1 MKALTVREKSL
12 YTDHTQHHSPRRV
25 CPRASD
31 TPAPPW
37 TLTPSDKA
45 HVLLLAL
52 PLSTALAE
60 AREEQANRQVLEPP
74 CLAEHLLY
82 GSFFFFFQSSVH
94 NVSNKAFWII
104 ASQFKGSD
112 VAKSDCPVPATPP
125 KLAQAQ
131 EVRSAL
137 GRDACPPQSTLTASC
152 PSAVLSPRLS
162 GRPSPPPVVQTRN
175 PCTT

>member
-82 GSFFFFFQSSVH
+82 GSFFFFFSHQCTMSLTKLSGLLLVSSKGPT
-94 NVSNKAFWII
+94 SP
-104 ASQFKGSD
+104 SQTAPFQR
-112 VAKSDCPVPATPP
+112 
-125 KLAQAQ
+125 L
-131 EVRSAL
+131 
-137 GRDACPPQSTLTASC
+137 PQS
-152 PSAVLSPRLS
+152 
-162 GRPSPPPVVQTRN
+162 
-175 PCTT
+175 